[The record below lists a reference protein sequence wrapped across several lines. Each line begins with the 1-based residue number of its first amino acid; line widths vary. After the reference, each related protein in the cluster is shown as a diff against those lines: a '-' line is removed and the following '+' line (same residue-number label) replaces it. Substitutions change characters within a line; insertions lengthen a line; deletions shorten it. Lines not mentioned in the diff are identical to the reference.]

1 MSTTGPPTPQDDD
14 QVAFGFPEEWVDF
27 KKRNPA
33 FHRIVPALS
42 ETIQKVFGRSE
53 TLRGTADK
61 VIFNLGNV
69 CAEDFLEIF
78 LLCANGYGIG
88 GMKLLRG
95 LYERAVT
102 VGYLVN
108 QPSEAEAF
116 LAYGD
121 VHRGKQLNHARKV
134 FDMANLLKPEL
145 IREID
150 EGYQAA
156 KPKFQETLC
165 EKCGTTRDMASWTKL
180 STEALAHKANPP
192 GTKKG
197 IEQLYLPCFFDPT
210 MQVHATV
217 FSLISRF
224 DPTKE
229 GISFDTG
236 PQRAK
241 ADLTMMS
248 AHNVLLAV
256 MEMQN
261 RHFKLGMDDE
271 IEARRQDFIAAWT
284 KVTPEP

>member
-1 MSTTGPPTPQDDD
+1 VSVAGSSAPQEDN
-14 QVAFGFPEEWVDF
+14 QVVFGFPEEWLDF
-27 KKRNPA
+27 KKRNPG
-33 FHRIVPALS
+33 FFRVVPALMV
-42 ETIQKVFGRSE
+42 TIQKLFGRSQ
-53 TLRGTADK
+53 TLRGPADK

-69 CAEDFLEIF
+69 CSEDFMEIL

-134 FDMANLLKPEL
+134 FDMASLLKPEL
-145 IREID
+145 IQEID
-150 EGYQAA
+150 EGYRAA
-156 KPKFQETLC
+156 KLKFQEPLC
-165 EKCGTTRDMASWTKL
+165 EKCGTTRDTASWTKL
-180 STEALAHKANPP
+180 STEALALKANPP

-197 IEQLYLPCFFDPT
+197 IEELYLMCCFDPT

-224 DPTKE
+224 DPTRE
-229 GISFDTG
+229 GISFDPG
-236 PQRAK
+236 PQREK

-271 IEARRQDFIAAWT
+271 IEARRQDFQAAWAS
-284 KVTPEP
+284 KE